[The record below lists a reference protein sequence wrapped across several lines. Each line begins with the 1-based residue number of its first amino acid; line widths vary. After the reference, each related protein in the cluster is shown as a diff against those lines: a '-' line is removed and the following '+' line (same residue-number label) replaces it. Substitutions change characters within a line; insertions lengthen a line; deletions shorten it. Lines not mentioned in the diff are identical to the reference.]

1 MSSIQNNERMIWGN
15 LKSRGLNDYAVAG
28 IMGNLYAESGL
39 QSAVL
44 EALYRNKF
52 GMTSEEYTAVVDNG
66 SYTNFIKDCA
76 GYGLAQWTYWAR
88 KEALLNY
95 KNQCGA
101 SIGDLSMQ
109 LDFFWQE
116 LQGYTGVM
124 NVLQH
129 AGSVREASDA
139 MLLQYERP
147 ADQSEAVKVKRASY
161 GQRYYDQYAKSQS
174 DPAEPDTPASPS
186 GKSSKATPE
195 TNPTDKKSMDDIARE
210 VIRGIWGNGEE
221 RRRLLTAAGYDYET
235 VRSRVNELLR

>member
-1 MSSIQNNERMIWGN
+1 MSDNKNYARTIWSN

-28 IMGNLYAESGL
+28 IMGNLFAESGL
-39 QSAVL
+39 QSAIL
-44 EALYRNKF
+44 ETYYQKKYS
-52 GMTSEEYTAVVDNG
+52 MTSEAYTAAVDNG
-66 SYTNFIKDCA
+66 SYGNFVRDSA

-109 LDFFWQE
+109 LNFFWQE

-124 NVLQH
+124 NVLRH
-129 AGSVREASDA
+129 AGSVREASDV

-147 ADQSEAVKVKRASY
+147 ADQSEEVKVRRASY
-161 GQRYYDQYAKSQS
+161 GQKYYDQFAKNPS
-174 DPAEPDTPASPS
+174 DSAEPSKPASPS
-186 GKSSKATPE
+186 EKSSKATPE
-195 TNPTDKKSMDDIARE
+195 TDSTKSPDDIARE

-221 RRRLLTAAGYDYET
+221 RRRRLTAAGYDYET